1 MMEIRTEIRG
11 LPELQAMMA
20 VAPGRLGAQVRSWV
34 ARESKSFVA
43 DFKRELRQKPRK
55 FRSGN
60 WSNRIGGQ
68 FKYYVDPGSSGIN
81 TTSHIGVNFSGST
94 GFKESVAKMEEGYRQ
109 NSSNALVLPLSRG
122 FEQAGLSMANYKT
135 GRKIGTFKS
144 MLNKAN
150 REGYKL
156 FPIRLPQG
164 LFFAINGNFAAR
176 SVLLFKAARSIN
188 VPKQF
193 SFIQSWTT
201 RIPAIEQRGE
211 IELDKAIKKVL
222 D

>member
-20 VAPGRLGAQVRSWV
+20 AAPGRLGIQVRSWV
-34 ARESKSFVA
+34 ARESKSFVS
-43 DFKRELRQKPRK
+43 DWKKTLRQKPRK

-68 FKYYVDPGSSGIN
+68 FKYYVQPGSTDLN
-81 TTSHIGVNFSGST
+81 TTAHIGVNFSGAT

-109 NSSNALVLPLSRG
+109 SSANALMLPLSRG

-135 GRKIGTFKS
+135 GRKIGTFKT
-144 MLNKAN
+144 MLNKPN
-150 REGYKL
+150 RDGYKL

-176 SVLLFKAARSIN
+176 SALLFKAARSIN

-193 SFIQSWTT
+193 SFIQSWTS
-201 RIPAIEQRGE
+201 RVPAIEQRGE
-211 IELDKAIKKVL
+211 VEIDKAIKRVMI
-222 D
+222 